1 MSLQIQTLTKRV
13 SRLRMALVGPTGSGK
28 TYTALL
34 FARALTDGK
43 ILVVDTERS
52 SAALY
57 ADLFNKDGRID
68 VVELPD
74 FAPATYVEAIELAA
88 REGYGAIVIDSLSHA
103 WMGKD
108 GALEQVDKIAKR
120 SQSGNSFN
128 AWREVTPMHNNL
140 VDSMLVAPLHVIAC
154 MRAKT
159 EYVVET
165 GSNGKTAPRKVGLA
179 PIQRDGMEY
188 EFDIVADLDFENN
201 FIVTKTR
208 MAALTGRVVNK
219 PKSAIAEEIRAWLE
233 SGAEAAKLTD
243 PLEAFKNYNLS
254 EEQSD
259 ELKGYCKAQ
268 DLKFSEFLLDAW
280 NAGDRGFLAL
290 LKRASGKALSAGED
304 AGKSTSSESGPAAS
318 NGSPPVGSDQPVAGS
333 HESTPTE
340 TTPTSPSTSS
350 LETNVQGEDSAG
362 STPAP
367 TSEPSEGAA
376 PNALAIFRL
385 SASETRKIEAAAKRM
400 NVDLA
405 EVAMTVKEKAYE
417 PLMRAIDPE
426 WLPAEKKETVSA

>member
-1 MSLQIQTLTKRV
+1 MSLQIQTLTKRKA
-13 SRLRMALVGPTGSGK
+13 RLRMALVGPTGSGK

-52 SAALY
+52 SAAFY
-57 ADLFNKDGRID
+57 PEMCNKDGGVD
-68 VVELPD
+68 VVEMPN

-88 REGYGAIVIDSLSHA
+88 REGYGAIIIDSLSHA

-128 AWREVTPMHNNL
+128 AWREVTPMHNAL
-140 VDSMLVAPLHVIAC
+140 VDAMLLAPLHVIAC

-165 GSNGKTAPRKVGLA
+165 GPNGKSAPRKVGLA

-208 MAALTGRVVNK
+208 MAELTGRVINK
-219 PKSAIAEEIRAWLE
+219 PKAALAEEIRAWLE

-243 PLEAFKNYNLS
+243 ARAALDNFHLS
-254 EEQSD
+254 D
-259 ELKGYCKAQ
+259 DNVMELKSVCKEVGA
-268 DLKFSEFLLDAW
+268 KFSEFVLDAW
-280 NAGDRGFLAL
+280 NQGDRGFLAL
-290 LKRASGKALSAGED
+290 WKRAMALKSKSAPGGED
-304 AGKSTSSESGPAAS
+304 YGQENS
-318 NGSPPVGSDQPVAGS
+318 
-333 HESTPTE
+333 
-340 TTPTSPSTSS
+340 
-350 LETNVQGEDSAG
+350 SAG
-362 STPAP
+362 SKPAP
-367 TSEPSEGAA
+367 TSEHSEGAA
-376 PNALAIFRL
+376 TDEAEVLKVFRL
-385 SASETRKIEAAAKRM
+385 SASELRKVQAAAKRM
-400 NVDLA
+400 KVNLT
-405 EVAMTVKEKAYE
+405 EVAGKTSNKEFAALMT
-417 PLMRAIDPE
+417 AIDPE
-426 WLPAEKKETVSA
+426 WKAGEKAAVAVPA